1 MERNKVVLVN
11 AEDVPIRE
19 MDKIEAHKSGS
30 LHRAF
35 SVFIFNRRGEMLIH
49 QRAAHKYH
57 GGGLW
62 TNACC
67 SHPQWGEDIKE
78 SALERLHYE
87 MGLTC
92 DIKKVFTF
100 IYKTPVENDL
110 IEHENDHVFIGC
122 TDATPQPHPD
132 EVQEYAWV
140 CPEKLQRKIVEQPD
154 IFTYWFKMAVKQV
167 MGRMTGSTL

>member
-11 AEDVPIRE
+11 ADDIPIKE
-19 MDKIEAHKSGS
+19 MDKIEAHKSGA

-35 SVFIFNRRGEMLIH
+35 SVFIFNRNGEMLIH

-78 SALERLHYE
+78 SAIERLHYE
-87 MGLTC
+87 MGLKC
-92 DIKKVFTF
+92 DIKKVFSF
-100 IYKTPVENDL
+100 IYKAPVENNL
-110 IEHENDHVFIGC
+110 IEHENDHVFIGR
-122 TDATPQPHPD
+122 TDDTPKPHPD
-132 EVQEYAWV
+132 EVQKYAWI

-154 IFTYWFKMAVKQV
+154 LFTYWFKMAVGQV
-167 MGRMTGSTL
+167 MGRLTGTAA